1 MPTHMNLR
9 WTEMEDALAGTE
21 KLKKLAKAYGI
32 VDPFSDNGVKVLQI
46 AVATGLDI
54 MPGRLG
60 PDAVDRIGNEY
71 EIKTVDLDKKNSGF
85 STNHHLN
92 NAVIDRFTSRRFVF
106 ATYQGSTLVEA
117 YLVES
122 HQLRAIFAKWRRDLK
137 GRTHLNNPKI
147 PIETVRELGV
157 PMYLKDVAP
166 TWAVTETTTEDLL
179 VA

>member
-9 WTEMEDALAGTE
+9 WTEMEEALEATD
-21 KLKKLAKAYGI
+21 KLKHLAKEYGI

-54 MPGRLG
+54 LPGRLG
-60 PDAVDRIGNEY
+60 PDAKDRIGNEY

-92 NAVIDRFTSRRFVF
+92 TAVIDRFRKRRFVF
-106 ATYQGSTLVEA
+106 ATYQGSTLIEA

-122 HQLRAIFAKWRRDLK
+122 SALAPVFTKWRRDLK

-147 PIETVRELGV
+147 PIDYVREVGTA
-157 PMYLKDVAP
+157 MYLKDVAP
-166 TWAVTETTTEDLL
+166 SWAVSETTTEDY
-179 VA
+179 VAA

>member
-9 WTEMEDALAGTE
+9 WTEMESALEGTE
-21 KLKKLAKAYGI
+21 KLKSLAKAYGI
-32 VDPFSDNGVKVLQI
+32 ADPFSDNGVKVLQI

-54 MPGRLG
+54 HPGRLG
-60 PDAVDRIGNEY
+60 PDAMDRIGNEY

-92 NAVIDRFTSRRFVF
+92 HAVIDRFTKRRFVF
-106 ATYQGSTLVEA
+106 ATYRGSTLVEA

-122 HQLRAIFAKWRRDLK
+122 AMLEPAFRKWRTALK
-137 GRTHLNNPKI
+137 KVSHLNNPKI
-147 PIETVRELGV
+147 SIDYVREVGQ

-166 TWAVTETTTEDLL
+166 DWVPKETTTVSEL
-179 VA
+179 AA